1 MRGTKCSWVIA
12 LAVLVGC
19 DSATATRDP
28 LRATDQ
34 SGIAAMNGTVGSTS
48 GGGKAQLPP
57 GFSALSFSFTAGLKS
72 DGRATGQFR
81 QFYES
86 EGLTVDFAGEV
97 TCVSF
102 DPVTN
107 RAWIGGVVTRNSS
120 TEPAVRQPQHDV
132 GRDVWFRV
140 VDNGEAQ
147 SPDDRTTVFGFEP
160 GPGGIITSA
169 EYCERQLWT
178 ANDANTWAVT
188 EGNIQVRP

>member
-1 MRGTKCSWVIA
+1 MRGTRFSWVIGVA
-12 LAVLVGC
+12 TLVGC
-19 DSATATRDP
+19 DSATATRAPVRVSDGNA
-28 LRATDQ
+28 L
-34 SGIAAMNGTVGSTS
+34 AAINGTVGSTS
-48 GGGKAQLPP
+48 GGGKAQLPA
-57 GFSALSFSFTAGLKS
+57 GFSALSFSFTAAMQP

-81 QFYES
+81 QVYES

-107 RAWIGGVVTRNSS
+107 RAWIGGVVTRNNS
-120 TEPAVRQPQHDV
+120 TNPAVRLPQHAV

-140 VDNGEAQ
+140 VDNGEGQ

-178 ANDANTWAVT
+178 PNDANTWAVT
-188 EGNIQVRP
+188 DGNIQVRP